1 MCGNVDYY
9 VFFFSLRMRHSIC
22 ALVTGVQ
29 TFALPIWAIR
39 HLPNVLLLHFA
50 DLKKDMPG
58 EIRRVAAFLDIP
70 IDEARWEAIVEH
82 CSFDYMKAH
91 AAASAP
97 LGGVFW
103 DGGAET
109 FVHKGTNGRWRDT
122 LSAEESAEIGRAH
135 V

>member
-1 MCGNVDYY
+1 
-9 VFFFSLRMRHSIC
+9 MR
-22 ALVTGVQ
+22 V
-29 TFALPIWAIR
+29 
-39 HLPNVLLLHFA
+39 
-50 DLKKDMPG
+50 
-58 EIRRVAAFLDIP
+58 VAAFLDSEL
-70 IDEARWEAIVEH
+70 DYSRWAAIVEH

-122 LSAEESAEIGRAH
+122 LSAEESAAYERRALAELGPECAAWLCGGTATSTSTYIGSASGRDRG
-135 V
+135 